1 MSAVLDVVSVLFAVN
16 GAALALVAAV
26 GLIRLGDTRSRMHA
40 ATKPATLGV
49 MSCAVAAVL
58 QLDNVSDISKV
69 AVIVALQFV
78 TAPVGAHMLSRAI
91 TRSERDAADQR

>member
-1 MSAVLDVVSVLFAVN
+1 MSTALDIVSVVLAVN
-16 GAALALVAAV
+16 GALLALVAAV

-49 MSCAVAAVL
+49 LSCAAAAVL
-58 QLDNVSDISKV
+58 QLDDVSNISKV
-69 AVIVALQFV
+69 VVIVALQFV

-91 TRSERDAADQR
+91 TRSPGQAGDQR